1 MEASITLKKVGKI
14 IGDKT
19 ILAGLS
25 FGIERGSLVAIV
37 GLNDSGKSVLLKLL
51 SGYENPNYGQ
61 VFIQG
66 LDMEKRRSDTRQLL
80 GYVSYENDLDPWLTL
95 EQNIKFN
102 ANLYSVESET
112 YKERINK
119 YSSALNLKPYLDQYA
134 FRVSGGIQK
143 KAMLIRALIHDPDI
157 LILDEP
163 TGLLDAESIRLRCD
177 LLKDMKR
184 EKSIIYVSNSL
195 NEIEQAHDRILV
207 FHDGRIIMDG
217 HLDKLLES
225 TLDYHKIQIEFD
237 DLNDDLYKSLKNIA
251 TIVSPNRMDNTFHFY
266 GRTRMVF
273 FDAIKA
279 ASNEMMIDLD
289 VKKLGLRDL
298 LDSEF
303 AGKGLDLSLIHI

>member
-1 MEASITLKKVGKI
+1 MEASITLKKVGKL

-61 VFIQG
+61 VFVQG
-66 LDMEKRRSDTRQLL
+66 LDMNKRRNETRKLL
-80 GYVSYENDLDPWLTL
+80 GYVAFENDLDPWLTL
-95 EQNIKFN
+95 RQNIDFN
-102 ANLYSVESET
+102 ARLYSVQKLNYEQRL
-112 YKERINK
+112 KK
-119 YSSALNLKPYLDQYA
+119 YSEALNLDPYLNQLAYK
-134 FRVSGGIQK
+134 VSGGIQK
-143 KAMLIRALIHDPDI
+143 KTMLVRALIHDPDI

-163 TGLLDAESIRLRCD
+163 TGYMDAESIRLTWD
-177 LLKDMKR
+177 LIKELKGK
-184 EKSIIYVSNSL
+184 KSIIYVSNSI

-207 FHDGRIIMDG
+207 FHEGRIIMDG

-225 TLDYHKIQIEFD
+225 TLDYHQFQIEFK
-237 DLNDDLYKSLKNIA
+237 DLTEDLYNRLKNIS

-266 GRTRMVF
+266 GRTRTVF
-273 FDAIKA
+273 FDAIRA
-279 ASNEMMIDLD
+279 ASDQMMVDLD

-303 AGKGLDLSLIHI
+303 AGRGLE

>member
-37 GLNDSGKSVLLKLL
+37 GLNDSGKSILLKLL

-95 EQNIKFN
+95 EQNIRFN
-102 ANLYSVESET
+102 ANLYSVGSET

-163 TGLLDAESIRLRCD
+163 TGYMDAESIRLTWD
-177 LLKDMKR
+177 LLKDLKGD
-184 EKSIIYVSNSL
+184 KSIIYVSNSL

-207 FHDGRIIMDG
+207 FHEGRIIMDG

-225 TLDYHKIQIEFD
+225 TLDYHQFQIEFD

-266 GRTRMVF
+266 GRTRTVF
-273 FDAIKA
+273 FDVIKA
-279 ASNEMMIDLD
+279 ASDKIMIDLD
-289 VKKLGLRDL
+289 VRKLGLRDL

-303 AGKGLDLSLIHI
+303 AGRGLE

>member
-112 YKERINK
+112 YKERINQ
-119 YSSALNLKPYLDQYA
+119 YSSALNLKPYLNQYA

-163 TGLLDAESIRLRCD
+163 TGYMDAESIRLTWD
-177 LLKDMKR
+177 LLKDLKG

-207 FHDGRIIMDG
+207 FHEGRIIMDG

-225 TLDYHKIQIEFD
+225 TLDYHQFQIEFD

-266 GRTRMVF
+266 GRTRTVF
-273 FDAIKA
+273 FDVIKV
-279 ASNEMMIDLD
+279 ASDKIMIDLD

-303 AGKGLDLSLIHI
+303 AGRGLE

>member
-1 MEASITLKKVGKI
+1 MEASITLKKVGKL

-61 VFIQG
+61 VFVQG
-66 LDMEKRRSDTRQLL
+66 LDMNKRRNETRKLL
-80 GYVSYENDLDPWLTL
+80 GYVSFENDLDPWLTL
-95 EQNIKFN
+95 RQNIEFN
-102 ANLYSVESET
+102 ARLYSVQNLDYEQRL
-112 YKERINK
+112 KK
-119 YSSALNLKPYLDQYA
+119 YSEALNLNAYLNQFAY
-134 FRVSGGIQK
+134 RVSGGIQK
-143 KAMLIRALIHDPDI
+143 KAMLVRALIHNPDI

-163 TGLLDAESIRLRCD
+163 TGYMDAESIRLTWD
-177 LLKDMKR
+177 LIKDLKGK
-184 EKSIIYVSNSL
+184 KSIIYVSNSI

-207 FHDGRIIMDG
+207 FHEGRIIMDG

-225 TLDYHKIQIEFD
+225 TLDYHQFQIEFK
-237 DLNDDLYKSLKNIA
+237 DLTEDLYNRLKNIS

-266 GRTRMVF
+266 GRTRTVF
-273 FDAIKA
+273 FDAIRA
-279 ASNEMMIDLD
+279 ASNQMMVDLD

-303 AGKGLDLSLIHI
+303 AGRGLE

>member
-1 MEASITLKKVGKI
+1 MEASITLKKVGKL

-61 VFIQG
+61 VFVQG
-66 LDMEKRRSDTRQLL
+66 LDMNKRRNETRKLL
-80 GYVSYENDLDPWLTL
+80 GYVSFENDLDPWLTL
-95 EQNIKFN
+95 RQNIEFN
-102 ANLYSVESET
+102 ARLYSVQKLNYEQRL
-112 YKERINK
+112 KK
-119 YSSALNLKPYLDQYA
+119 YSEALNLNAYLNQFAY
-134 FRVSGGIQK
+134 RVSGGIQK
-143 KAMLIRALIHDPDI
+143 KAMLVRALIHNPDI

-163 TGLLDAESIRLRCD
+163 TGYMDAESIRLTWD
-177 LLKDMKR
+177 LIKDLKGK
-184 EKSIIYVSNSL
+184 KSIIYVSNSI

-207 FHDGRIIMDG
+207 FHEGRIIMDG

-225 TLDYHKIQIEFD
+225 TLDYHQFQIEFK
-237 DLNDDLYKSLKNIA
+237 DLTEDLYNRLKNIS

-266 GRTRMVF
+266 GRTRTVF
-273 FDAIKA
+273 FDAIRA
-279 ASNEMMIDLD
+279 ASNQMMVDLD

-303 AGKGLDLSLIHI
+303 AGRGLE